1 MTGQDD
7 GPDGALYGSDWIEG
21 WGRNENGRIW
31 KFFTENDSESRAE
44 LREETRQLLAED
56 FSSTDIERIEQL
68 LNHTDIRLRSKIEFE
83 LVERRERE
91 RLQADLKQSNLQ
103 LTGNHAL

>member
-56 FSSTDIERIEQL
+56 FSSTDAERLEQL
-68 LNHTDIRLRSKIEFE
+68 LNHTDMRRSEEHTSELQSRGHLVCRLLLEKKNKT
-83 LVERRERE
+83 
-91 RLQADLKQSNLQ
+91 A
-103 LTGNHAL
+103 